1 MEKIVKPLEQALL
14 PFFKGLPA
22 LPENG
27 RKTLVK
33 IWPVLALVFGVI
45 QLWSA
50 YGLWNLGH
58 SANQLVNYVNEM
70 SIAAGN
76 GMVTPQLGFFYY
88 LGLAVIV
95 AGGIILLMAAKPLN
109 ERKKY
114 GWDLLLL
121 GSALNLAYGIV
132 MLFDTYY
139 GGFGNLLSTIIGTG
153 IAFYLLFQV
162 RDYYTGAKAT
172 LAKLAA
178 KESAPTEKE

>member
-33 IWPVLALVFGVI
+33 IWPILALVFGII

-50 YGLWNLGH
+50 YSLWNLGH
-58 SANQLVNYVNEM
+58 TANQLVNYVNEM

-88 LGLAVIV
+88 LGLVVMI
-95 AGGIILLMAAKPLN
+95 AGGIILLMAAKPLS
-109 ERKKY
+109 ERTKF

-139 GGFGNLLSTIIGTG
+139 GGFGNLLSTVIASG

-162 RDYYTGAKAT
+162 RDHYTGAKAAST
-172 LAKLAA
+172 KPVA
-178 KESAPTEKE
+178 KESAPTDKA